1 MKRFLLS
8 AVVVLF
14 TIQPLLSQTKP
25 KPKQKETAPTQKEME
40 EMMKEAQ
47 KAMDGLDPKA
57 KRMMDSLGIKIPSF
71 NNLPN
76 VTDQQLADAAEED
89 ERVIPSKKTELIAK
103 LPKKTLTNAELASF
117 VRTTN
122 SSIAGLITPKSKAL
136 AEKAIVQFKNDP
148 YYGAMIASTANGMW
162 IMGLKQPAVYLMGK
176 ATEVLPNADNYN
188 NYAAYLTMTGAGHMA
203 IPVLEK
209 LNRAHKNNSTVL
221 NNLGQAWLQLGDAD
235 KANKYLDSAIRVYA
249 NHPQANYTK
258 CLILESEGKTAEA
271 VVALKR
277 SLKHSVTKS
286 KLEKLD
292 KLEKNKSSR
301 PAYYTPKTY
310 FSTSFNLGVYTALIP
325 SNYTNKPGM
334 TIEQEWQFFRQQLSG
349 EMQGLDAAI
358 RMADQK
364 SQQELQHMQTNMRKY
379 NQAGFSPYYLRAI
392 STLSSSNGYNEHS
405 FEQQGREGTKYLM
418 QWATNKK
425 DFELEINTEK
435 ERFEREAPNEVLIN
449 GNCARELSIITK
461 HLKFINDLNLSY
473 RDAHVRQWATD
484 AYNQYNYV
492 TAIAPTSGVALKG
505 ALEIKRDFVRK
516 LSELKHE
523 FYNLTD
529 CVPEQEEKKKS
540 KKKLPDYDKINCKTS
555 SSLYVPLTGQ
565 ITIRCN
571 EMITVFNP
579 TYLPVKA
586 SWTEDFNADRITE
599 ASVGVTIKA
608 VDITVSGKRD
618 ENGNF
623 ESGKISIGKEIK
635 GIDVSVNGEFDAN
648 GFTKGSVELGVANS
662 LSLLPKAIT
671 DAAPVDV
678 SLKGELGV
686 GLELGPE
693 GISDFYVKDKAS
705 LDMSA
710 SIKSD
715 FDTSGDETTGL
726 INEIAN
732 GGNLQLEAPKV
743 AAGASISADN
753 RVGVNSGYSG
763 KVSSEF
769 SGLRVK

>member
-1 MKRFLLS
+1 MKKNLLMI
-8 AVVVLF
+8 VFMLMC
-14 TIQPLLSQTKP
+14 LSSFAQQKP
-25 KPKQKETAPTQKEME
+25 KPKEKDKPPTQKEME
-40 EMMKEAQ
+40 ELMKAAQ
-47 KAMDGLDPKA
+47 KEIDNLDPET
-57 KRMMDSLGIKIPSF
+57 KRMMDSMGIKMPSF
-71 NNLPN
+71 KDIPQ
-76 VTDQQLADAAEED
+76 VTDAKLKEAYEED
-89 ERVIPSKKTELIAK
+89 SQVIPSKKTELIAR
-103 LPKKTLTNAELASF
+103 LPKKIMTNADLATF
-117 VRTTN
+117 IKTTN
-122 SSIAGLITPKSKAL
+122 NSIAGLIKPKSKEL
-136 AEKAIVQFKNDP
+136 AEKVMLQFKNDP

-162 IMGLKQPAVYLMGK
+162 IMGLKEPAVYLMGK
-176 ATEVLPNADNYN
+176 AAEALPNADNYN
-188 NYAAYLTMTGAGHMA
+188 NYGAYLTMTGAGHMA

-209 LNRAHKNNSTVL
+209 LSRVHKNNSTVL
-221 NNLGQAWLQLGDAD
+221 NNLGEAWLQLGDAD
-235 KANKYLDSAIRVYA
+235 KAKKYLDSAIRVYP

-258 CLILESEGKTAEA
+258 CLILEAEGKTAEA
-271 VVALKR
+271 IVAIKR

-286 KLEKLD
+286 KLDKLD

-301 PAYYTPKTY
+301 PAYYVPKTY

-325 SNYTNKPGM
+325 TNYANKPGL
-334 TIEQEWQFFRQQLSG
+334 TIEQEWQFFRQQLAG

-364 SQQELQHMQTNMRKY
+364 AEQELQYMQKNMRKY
-379 NQAGFSPYYLRAI
+379 NMVGFSPYYLRAI
-392 STLSSSNGYNEHS
+392 ATLSSSNGYNEHS

-418 QWATNKK
+418 QWAAYKR

-449 GNCARELSIITK
+449 GNCAKELSIINK
-461 HLKFINDLNLSY
+461 HLKLINDLNLSY

-492 TAIAPTSGVALKG
+492 TAVAPTSGVALKG

-523 FYNLTD
+523 FYDLTD
-529 CVPEQEEKKKS
+529 CVPEQEENKKL
-540 KKKLPDYDKINCKTS
+540 KKKLPDYDKVNCKTS

-608 VDITVSGKRD
+608 IDITVSGKRD

-623 ESGKISIGKEIK
+623 ESGKISIGKEIN
-635 GIDVSVNGEFDAN
+635 GIDVSVNGEFDPN
-648 GFTKGSVELGVANS
+648 GFTKGSVELGVASS
-662 LSLLPKAIT
+662 LSLLPKTIT
-671 DAAPVDV
+671 DAAPIDI

-693 GISDFYVKDKAS
+693 GISDFYVKENTK
-705 LDMSA
+705 LDVSS
-710 SIKSD
+710 SIESD
-715 FDTSGDETTGL
+715 FKTSGDETTGM
-726 INEIAN
+726 INEIVN
-732 GGNLQLEAPKV
+732 GSDLPLEAPKV
-743 AAGASISADN
+743 AAGASISVDN

-763 KVSSEF
+763 KVSSEL